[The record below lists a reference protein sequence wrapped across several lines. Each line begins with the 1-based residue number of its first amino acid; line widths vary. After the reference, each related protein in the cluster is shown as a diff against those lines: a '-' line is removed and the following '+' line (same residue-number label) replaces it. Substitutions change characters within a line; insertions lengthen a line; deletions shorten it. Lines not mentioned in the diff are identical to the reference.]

1 MKRCVFASGAL
12 AFCWRYVRRQ
22 VLRRQTVVEP
32 ETVGL
37 SSQKLALVRDALKLH
52 IDNGQIPGGIV
63 LVERNGKV
71 AMFEAQGK
79 SLSGEPLTTDTVFGI
94 ASLTKPVTAVAVL
107 MLVDEGK
114 INLDDP
120 VSKFIPEFGAARQVR
135 MLKPGSPPPPFSPLP
150 FIVPVAQEAGP
161 PEYEIV
167 SAQKPITVRMLLNH
181 TSGIQVFGV
190 PNEGISQP
198 KPGEKLADVIPKM
211 ASALLEF
218 QPGSRWAY
226 SNGPGFEV
234 LGRVVEVASG
244 QPFNA
249 FLKQRLLGPLGMND
263 TDFGV
268 HADAMGRATGMFPGA
283 KPPAVESTTY
293 FSGSSGLWS
302 TIGDYSRFAQMLTD
316 GGTAGG
322 RVFLKPET
330 VQMMSSNQI
339 GTLLMGGYPPMA
351 LPPEAVKFGLGVLTM
366 VTPAASGTQVPAG
379 SFGWDGVGSRRFWS
393 IPSQDL
399 TIVMMAPPFGPGAAP
414 FHRDVESAVMSA
426 LLPAK

>member
-1 MKRCVFASGAL
+1 
-12 AFCWRYVRRQ
+12 
-22 VLRRQTVVEP
+22 
-32 ETVGL
+32 
-37 SSQKLALVRDALKLH
+37 
-52 IDNGQIPGGIV
+52 
-63 LVERNGKV
+63 
-71 AMFEAQGK
+71 
-79 SLSGEPLTTDTVFGI
+79 
-94 ASLTKPVTAVAVL
+94 

-114 INLDDP
+114 IDLDDP

-135 MLKPGSPPPPFSPLP
+135 VLKPGSPPPPFSPLP
-150 FIVPVAQEAGP
+150 FIVPVVTEVGP
-161 PEYEIV
+161 PEYEI
-167 SAQKPITVRMLLNH
+167 ACRRKQPITVRMLLNH
-181 TSGIQVFGV
+181 TSGIQIFGV

-198 KPGEKLADVIPKM
+198 KPGETLADVVPKM
-211 ASALLEF
+211 ASAVARV
-218 QPGSRWAY
+218 PA
-226 SNGPGFEV
+226 GFA
-234 LGRVVEVASG
+234 LGLQQWRRIRGARPNRRG
-244 QPFNA
+244 RFRATFNA
-249 FLKQRLLGPLGMND
+249 FLKQRLLGPLGMSD

-293 FSGSSGLWS
+293 FSGCSGLWS
-302 TIGDYSRFAQMLTD
+302 TIGDYARFAQMLTD

-330 VQMMSSNQI
+330 VQMLSSNQI

-351 LPPEAVKFGLGVLTM
+351 LPPEASSS
-366 VTPAASGTQVPAG
+366 ASACSRWSPRRHAGTQVPAG